1 VKNENH
7 GLRGIS
13 MTNVNP
19 TPGPARHANDD
30 LTGDPEP
37 HKPADD
43 REQIYFEGSPML
55 RGELARGWIWVLLG
69 LAIIVV
75 PLLTQFVWKKSDFA
89 GWMLAATIAIGF
101 VVVLIPWIKS
111 KTVAYKIT
119 NYRIDVEK
127 GLLSKRI
134 DTLELWHVED
144 IRMSQSFLDRILG
157 VGTVTVFSH
166 DDTTPQLPMRGLPH
180 PRPLYE
186 TLKQRVIAV
195 KRQRGVVKMDVG
207 M

>member
-1 VKNENH
+1 
-7 GLRGIS
+7 

-19 TPGPARHANDD
+19 TPGPARDAHDD
-30 LTGDPEP
+30 FTGEPDP

-43 REQIYFEGSPML
+43 REQVYYEGSPML
-55 RGELARGWIWVLLG
+55 RGELARGWIWVVLG
-69 LAIIVV
+69 LAIIAV
-75 PLLTQFVWKKSDFA
+75 PLLVQFVWHKDVFS
-89 GWMLAATIAIGF
+89 GWMFAAAAALG
-101 VVVLIPWIKS
+101 LIFILVPWIKS
-111 KTVAYKIT
+111 KMVAYKIT

-127 GLLSKRI
+127 GLLSKRH

-144 IRMSQSFLDRILG
+144 IRMNQSLLDRILG
-157 VGTVTVFSH
+157 VGTVTVISH

-195 KRQRGVVKMDVG
+195 KRQRGVVKMDIG
-207 M
+207 